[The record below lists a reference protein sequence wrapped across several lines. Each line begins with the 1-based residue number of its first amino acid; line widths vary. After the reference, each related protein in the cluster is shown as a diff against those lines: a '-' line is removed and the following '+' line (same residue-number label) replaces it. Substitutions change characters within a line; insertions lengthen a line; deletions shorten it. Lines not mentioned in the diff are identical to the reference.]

1 MASLVTLSQNDN
13 WVEGETEVMETKTQT
28 NHMTVNTWGGRQGMR
43 FALVVGVRTRG
54 SRAGRNDWCGVM

>member
-28 NHMTVNTWGGRQGMR
+28 NHMTVNTWGGKARDEVCPCCWCQDARQQG
-43 FALVVGVRTRG
+43 
-54 SRAGRNDWCGVM
+54 RAQ